1 MEAVCQSTSRHLQA
15 APRIANQPSTANIIT
30 PTPQVQR
37 LVWIILHC
45 STLKTLKL
53 CSNLDQLIARGRHT
67 ATFIYHLFKHIEF
80 KALWHFQAFGNFW
93 RRPSESTSWIRS
105 SCSPVEESPD
115 EERRLLAEFDGER
128 FNHGHAKNSSQKTH
142 RRKQVKKFAVKY
154 CVG

>member
-30 PTPQVQR
+30 PTPQVER
-37 LVWIILHC
+37 SVWLILLW
-45 STLKTLKL
+45 SNLKFQKL
-53 CSNLDQLIARGRHT
+53 CSNLDQLAARWRRDM
-67 ATFIYHLFKHIEF
+67 AIFISHLFQHIGF

-105 SCSPVEESPD
+105 SCSPVEESSD

-142 RRKQVKKFAVKY
+142 RREQV
-154 CVG
+154 